1 MTILDLLWSIP
12 NVTYTAK
19 QLTDMDYVNGDD
31 VTDNDHL
38 ADAIDMTREGSA
50 PPESAGYDEPDS
62 AGPGESVR
70 DSCFHG
76 AIEELQKI
84 QSAPQESQEEID
96 RVLRRLKEA
105 QNADD
110 TRRARVMAEAHE
122 TLQNVWV
129 PPE

>member
-1 MTILDLLWSIP
+1 M
-12 NVTYTAK
+12 K
-19 QLTDMDYVNGDD
+19 YVNGDD
-31 VTDNDHL
+31 VTDNNHL
-38 ADAIDMTREGSA
+38 AEAIDVTREGSA
-50 PPESAGYDEPDS
+50 QPGSAGYDEPGS
-62 AGPGESVR
+62 AGPGVTLR
-70 DSCFHG
+70 DSCFHV

>member
-50 PPESAGYDEPDS
+50 PPESAGCDERDTAA
-62 AGPGESVR
+62 AGASLRG
-70 DSCFHG
+70 SC
-76 AIEELQKI
+76 
-84 QSAPQESQEEID
+84 S
-96 RVLRRLKEA
+96 
-105 QNADD
+105 
-110 TRRARVMAEAHE
+110 
-122 TLQNVWV
+122 
-129 PPE
+129 